1 MYFCQKVIAKVDRL
15 LSVGFV
21 VWQQKTTHTLLLILL
36 EVYTMNLKVYFDKFM
51 GLPAP

>member
-1 MYFCQKVIAKVDRL
+1 MYFCQNIKAKVDRL

-21 VWQQKTTHTLLLILL
+21 IWQQKTTHTLLLILI